1 MPGDDE
7 TSGKPGKPV
16 EIPHLIHPV
25 RVGMFARLRTYFLT
39 GIIVTAPIGI
49 TVYIAWQ
56 FITWVDEGVRPL
68 LPPAYNPET
77 YVPFALPGVGLV
89 ASFIVLTL
97 VGALTASFFGRSLVR
112 VGERFV
118 ERMPVVRTIY
128 SALKQIFETVLAQSS
143 DSFSDVVL
151 VEYPRRDLWTIAFVT
166 SRTEGEVQ
174 DITSDEMVNI
184 YVPTTPNP
192 TSGFLLFVPRQDLRP
207 LSMTVEEG
215 IKYVISTGII
225 VPPDMRS
232 DEQRA
237 LPPIASVDRD

>member
-1 MPGDDE
+1 MPDNKAPAD
-7 TSGKPGKPV
+7 KPGKAT
-16 EIPHLIHPV
+16 EISDLIVPV
-25 RVGMFARLRTYFLT
+25 RVGFLARLRTYFLT

-56 FITWVDEGVRPL
+56 FISWVDESVRPL

-89 ASFIVLTL
+89 IGFIVLTL
-97 VGALTASFFGRSLVR
+97 IGALTASFFGRSLVR
-112 VGERFV
+112 FGERLV

-143 DSFSDVVL
+143 DSFSEVVL

-174 DITSDEMVNI
+174 DITADDMVNI

-192 TSGFLLFVPRQDLRP
+192 TSGFLLFVPRQDVRP

-225 VPPDMRS
+225 VPPDRRDTDLRS
-232 DEQRA
+232 
-237 LPPIASVDRD
+237 LPIIPSVDGK